1 MAKVVSLKSINALSG
16 VDARLEALD
25 KLEELVHE
33 VVAEKKRRRAN
44 VALKRAIHVWRKG
57 DHAGAAKWALR
68 ATEEDD
74 SHSKAFHVLAM
85 ALERMGHLHK
95 ALVTYERAFQLDP
108 ADPELLINLGL
119 TAWGLKLTEGAEAMF
134 RLYIAAMPDSPLG
147 YNNLGSVLCDLG
159 NPDGAIEM
167 LRAATMR
174 MPGETI
180 LWNALATVLAEEGR
194 SEESV
199 VFYEES
205 IRLAPHFARAYHN
218 LGYAYQHLGR
228 LEEALENYDR
238 ALERAVDPTEIR
250 ECRHSRSICLIGA
263 GKLKEGFA
271 EYEIRNDQRFRAYL
285 HHLIEA
291 PQWKGESL
299 YGRKI
304 LVVGEQGLGDEFMFA
319 NILPDV
325 QAAVGPT
332 GKVQIAVDPRLVPL
346 FQRSFPEAEVGTYD
360 DRTLV
365 DNDGNKALRLIPF
378 AAKQNRPDYW
388 APMGTAL
395 QYYRKSLSDFR
406 HEPFLTP
413 DPARV
418 AEFRQKLAAL
428 PGRKI
433 GLCWRSMML
442 GAKRAKYFSPID
454 GWAPVLR
461 TPGVSFVNLQYG
473 DCAEE
478 LGRAVE
484 QFGVTVHS
492 IEGLDLK
499 DDIDGAAAL
508 CAALDLVISAPTA
521 AAATAAAVGTET
533 WFVTAGRTWP
543 QLGTAEY
550 PWYARTRVFWP
561 KKFGDWTALMPDVS
575 DELEVWASGAERKP
589 LVA

>member
-1 MAKVVSLKSINALSG
+1 MATAVSLKSIGALSG
-16 VDARLEALD
+16 MDARLEALD
-25 KLEELVHE
+25 KLEALVEE
-33 VVAEKKRRRAN
+33 VVAEKKRHRAN
-44 VALKRAIHVWRKG
+44 IALKRAIQIWRKG
-57 DHAGAAKWALR
+57 DHAGAARWALR

-74 SHSKAFHVLAM
+74 THSKAFHVLAM

-108 ADPELLINLGL
+108 EDPELLINLGL
-119 TAWGLKLTEGAEAMF
+119 TAWGLKLIEGAETMF

-147 YNNLGSVLCDLG
+147 YNNLGSVQCDLG
-159 NPDGAIEM
+159 QPEAAIET
-167 LRAATMR
+167 LRAAIMR
-174 MPGETI
+174 MPHETI
-180 LWNALATVLAEEGR
+180 LWNALGTVLAEEGR

-199 VFYEES
+199 IFYEES
-205 IRLAPHFARAYHN
+205 IRLAPGFARAYHN
-218 LGYAYQHLGR
+218 LGYAYQHLGQ
-228 LEEALENYDR
+228 LEAALDNYDR

-263 GKLKEGFA
+263 GRLDEGFA

-291 PQWKGESL
+291 PRWQGENL
-299 YGRKI
+299 AGKKI
-304 LVVGEQGLGDEFMFA
+304 LLVGEQGLGDEFMFA

-325 QAAVGPT
+325 QAAVGDA
-332 GKVQIAVDPRLVPL
+332 GKLQIAVDPRLGGL
-346 FQRSFPEAEVGTYD
+346 FQRSFPHAEVGTYD
-360 DRTLV
+360 DKTLI
-365 DNDGNKALRLIPF
+365 DSDGNKALRLIPF
-378 AAKQNRPDYW
+378 AAGANRPDFW

-395 QYYRKSLSDFR
+395 RHYRRSLADFR

-418 AEFRQKLAAL
+418 ADFRRRLAAL
-428 PGRKI
+428 PGRTV

-454 GWAPVLR
+454 GWAAVLQ

-473 DCAEE
+473 DCAAE
-478 LGRAVE
+478 LAHAAG
-484 QFGVTVHS
+484 QFGITVHGM
-492 IEGLDLK
+492 EGLNLK

-521 AAATAAAVGTET
+521 AAATAASVGTET

-550 PWYARTRVFWP
+550 PWYAKTRVFWP
-561 KKFGDWTALMPDVS
+561 EKFGDWTSLMPDVS